1 MAAPRSPRPAA
12 SRHRAGPDPVRVERA
27 AREFLAAL
35 GVIEDPRMLAASA
48 RRIGVAW
55 SGELLAGY
63 REDPVRLLAPIPA
76 GGHHGLVLARDLEF
90 TSFCIHHLLP
100 FSGVAHV
107 AYLPAARLTGL
118 SRLARMVDALARR
131 LQIQEAMTSGIVAAI
146 DRALRPRGAGAVVEA
161 EHLCM
166 TARGVRRRGHQVVTT
181 AWSGVLLRRERERRA
196 VLELLR
202 QRG

>member
-1 MAAPRSPRPAA
+1 
-12 SRHRAGPDPVRVERA
+12 V
-27 AREFLAAL
+27 
-35 GVIEDPRMLAASA
+35 
-48 RRIGVAW
+48 
-55 SGELLAGY
+55 
-63 REDPVRLLAPIPA
+63 
-76 GGHHGLVLARDLEF
+76 RDLEF

-131 LQIQEAMTSGIVAAI
+131 LQIQETMTSGIVAAV
-146 DRALRPRGAGAVVEA
+146 DRALRPRGAGAIVEA

-166 TARGVRRRGHQVVTT
+166 SARGVRRRGHQVVTT
-181 AWSGVLLRRERERRA
+181 AWSGTFLRRERERRA
-196 VLELLR
+196 VLDLLR

>member
-1 MAAPRSPRPAA
+1 
-12 SRHRAGPDPVRVERA
+12 
-27 AREFLAAL
+27 
-35 GVIEDPRMLAASA
+35 MLADSA
-48 RRIGVAW
+48 RRIGLAW

-63 REDPVRLLAPIPA
+63 REDPVRLLEPIPSR
-76 GGHHGLVLARDLEF
+76 GDHGLVLVRDLEF
-90 TSFCIHHLLP
+90 TSFCVHHLLP

-107 AYLPAARLTGL
+107 VYLPERRLTGL

-131 LQIQEAMTSGIVAAI
+131 LQIQEAMTADIVTAV

-181 AWSGVLLRRERERRA
+181 AWSGTLLRRERERRA
-196 VLELLR
+196 VLQLLR
-202 QRG
+202 RRD